1 MVSCVESNPATMEPM
16 LTPIVII
23 LGVEL
28 ALLASIVLAGSSIP
42 RAIKIQK
49 PLPIALSVLAATGLY
64 NFGTAFANKR

>member
-1 MVSCVESNPATMEPM
+1 MLMVSFVD
-16 LTPIVII
+16 IGI
-23 LGVEL
+23 EL